1 MNEPDAA
8 ADALGRRQAIS
19 LRSELA
25 SAKDEV
31 AAGRSGFGEHHMTAA
46 VRGASPAEVDAAVA
60 EVQATL
66 ADLGIIAVREEIA
79 LEPAFWAQFPGNFKY
94 IARRGLVSTGNFAGL
109 AMEDRGVV
117 ARMIGEDRAVIP
129 ERLAELRLRSA
140 RSRQT
145 GLLAAR
151 YRPQDEVRDPLRSH
165 AAVSRVRRLTSAI
178 GDLVPQADC
187 LQPLRVSDAGRRQ
200 KVFGARTAVI
210 MSRAMGKTVLRRS
223 WCWTLLPKIGRI

>member
-25 SAKDEV
+25 SAKD
-31 AAGRSGFGEHHMTAA
+31 
-46 VRGASPAEVDAAVA
+46 EVDAAVA

-187 LQPLRVSDAGRRQ
+187 LQPASPGP
-200 KVFGARTAVI
+200 
-210 MSRAMGKTVLRRS
+210 RS
-223 WCWTLLPKIGRI
+223 